1 MVNTT
6 FDALVAENRILRNQQ
21 LQSRYFLVGSRATT
35 LHIQDVELNQ
45 TIHCSSEDI
54 HKIAA
59 GFLQPARS
67 CIDIGP
73 GLRPQR
79 LLDCPLHLL
88 VEPYLVYAEK
98 LVAIYPEKITVVADG
113 VSFLKSVP
121 DRSVDTVFLLDV
133 IEHLDKDDGQILFD
147 RAMKAAR
154 RQVVVF
160 TPLGFMP
167 QHFSQSVDWDGVVHS
182 ELQNHRS
189 GWDPSEFSNAVHIVC
204 EDYHRD
210 GGTIYGAFYSI
221 VSTRE
226 SSKPRLILIS
236 DGQPQDFE
244 FLDSDVLIADVMF
257 SELSW
262 KISAVPKSNL
272 TIVPLQLIAEES
284 GTDKSILRSTVIN
297 FAILEH
303 YLKSFSEVIALGLAA
318 DTVLQRHRNGWN

>member
-1 MVNTT
+1 MAMTT
-6 FDALVAENRILRNQQ
+6 FDALVAENRILHNQQ
-21 LQSRYFLVGSRATT
+21 QQTRYFLVGSRATT
-35 LHIQDVELNQ
+35 LHVKDVYLNQ
-45 TIHCSSEDI
+45 TLHCSADDM

-67 CIDIGP
+67 CADIGP

-79 LLDCPLHLL
+79 LLDCPVHLL
-88 VEPYLVYAEK
+88 VEPYSVYADK
-98 LVAIYPEKITVVADG
+98 LVITYPEKLTVVQDG
-113 VSFLKSVP
+113 VAFLKSVP

-133 IEHLDKDDGQILFD
+133 IEHLDKPDGQLLFD
-147 RAMKAAR
+147 RALRVAR
-154 RQVVVF
+154 KQVVVF

-189 GWDPSEFSNAVHIVC
+189 GWLPSEFPNAVHIVC

-210 GGTIYGAFYSI
+210 GAKIYGAFYSI
-221 VSTRE
+221 VSTQDVV
-226 SSKPRLILIS
+226 KPRLILIS
-236 DGQPQDFE
+236 EGVPTE
-244 FLDSDVLIADVMF
+244 FKFFDTDILIADVMY

-284 GTDKSILRSTVIN
+284 NTDKSILRTTVIN
-297 FAILEH
+297 FATLEH
-303 YLKSFSEVIALGLAA
+303 YLNSFDEVISLGLAA
-318 DTVLQRHRNGWN
+318 DTVLQRHRNGWT